1 MTNGGDD
8 NPASDGERRREY
20 DLEERTASFGE
31 SAIFF
36 VKRAP
41 VNVVTSPVIS
51 QLVRAATSVG
61 GNYCEADE
69 AESRKEFRYRIGIC
83 KRESRE
89 VKHQVRMLVAAEP
102 SLRDEGRMLWQEAK
116 ELTRIF
122 AAILRRQRE

>member
-1 MTNGGDD
+1 MTNEGDEHR
-8 NPASDGERRREY
+8 PKY
-20 DLEERTASFGE
+20 DLEERTARFGE
-31 SAIFF
+31 SAIAL
-36 VKRAP
+36 VKRATL
-41 VNVVTSPVIS
+41 NVITAPIIS

-69 AESRKEFRYRIGIC
+69 AESKKEFRYRIGIC

-102 SLRDEGRMLWQEAK
+102 PLRDDGRILWQEAK

-122 AAILRRQRE
+122 AAILRRRKE